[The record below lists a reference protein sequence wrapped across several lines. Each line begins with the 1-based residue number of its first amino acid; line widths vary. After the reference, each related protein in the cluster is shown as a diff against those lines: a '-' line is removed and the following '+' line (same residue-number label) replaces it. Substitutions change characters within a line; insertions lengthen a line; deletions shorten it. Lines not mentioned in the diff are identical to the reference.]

1 MVTYDDFAKLEI
13 RAGTILNCNAVEG
26 SVKLLKL
33 EVDFGSLG
41 TRTILTGMAPYFK
54 PEEFIGLQ
62 TLFLY
67 NLESRKMMGMESQG
81 MLLSVGLDHSKKPI
95 LIKLADVAENG
106 DGVN

>member
-1 MVTYDDFAKLEI
+1 MINYDDFAKIEI
-13 RAGTILNCNAVEG
+13 KVGTIIKCIAVEG

-33 EVDFGSLG
+33 DVDFGTLG
-41 TRTILTGMAPYFK
+41 MRTILTGMASFYEPDDFN
-54 PEEFIGLQ
+54 GLQ

-67 NLESRKMMGMESQG
+67 NLEPRKMMGIESQG

-95 LIKLADVAENG
+95 LIKLTETAENG